1 MKHVCLALLL
11 FLVVAPFATAKNGP
25 EYAQFG
31 RDIRIG
37 PDQQAGDLTCIG
49 CSIYISGQVSGDVAA
64 IGGNVVMEGDGSVA
78 GDVTTVLGNVRLND
92 TAKVGGDL
100 AAVGGSL
107 RRQPTVTI
115 GGDVTALEGR
125 AWFWLIL
132 GPPILML
139 VGIAWLIVWLLD
151 RRRRPHP
158 APLARA
164 A

>member
-1 MKHVCLALLL
+1 MKPVCLALLL
-11 FLVVAPFATAKNGP
+11 LLAIAPFATAKNDP

-49 CSIYISGQVSGDVAA
+49 CSIYILGQVSGDVTAV
-64 IGGNVVMEGDGSVA
+64 GGNIVMSGDGSVA
-78 GDVTTVLGNVRLND
+78 GDLTTVLGDVRLSD

-107 RRQPTVTI
+107 RRQPNVTI
-115 GGDVTALEGR
+115 GGDVTALDGR
-125 AWFWLIL
+125 AWIWLIV

-139 VGIAWLIVWLLD
+139 VGIVWLIVWLLD
-151 RRRRPHP
+151 RGRRPQP